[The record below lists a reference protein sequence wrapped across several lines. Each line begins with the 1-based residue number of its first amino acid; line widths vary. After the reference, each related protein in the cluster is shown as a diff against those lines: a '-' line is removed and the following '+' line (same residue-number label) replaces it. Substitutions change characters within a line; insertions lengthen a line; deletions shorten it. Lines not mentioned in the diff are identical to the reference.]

1 MTSVSIPES
10 AALAGTAFVAA
21 RTPVIV
27 ALGIVCAA
35 IAIAI
40 PVLASKGK
48 LHVPGYV
55 GLAFISF
62 ALAFV
67 CGRISG
73 ARRLSGSTLGLGF
86 AILFFL
92 LFAVAAGSFLA
103 IFFYREPWET

>member
-21 RTPVIV
+21 RIPLKV

-48 LHVPGYV
+48 LHIPGYV
-55 GLAFISF
+55 ALSFISF

-73 ARRLSGSTLGLGF
+73 ARHLSGSTLGLGF

-92 LFAVAAGSFLA
+92 FVAVAAGSLLA
-103 IFFYREPWET
+103 IFSYREPRET